1 MSNPPKIVNRKV
13 FAEGAPI
20 FHEGS
25 EGDVAYIVLGG
36 QVEIWRAVDGQRK
49 RLGVVRQGGIFG
61 EMALIDNRPRMASA
75 AALEPTQV
83 AIVTKSD
90 FQQRMK
96 DSDPVI
102 AAVLRIMA
110 EQIRRLTAAPPP

>member
-1 MSNPPKIVNRKV
+1 MATSPKIVSRKV

-36 QVEIWRAVDGQRK
+36 QVEIWRTVDGKKK

-61 EMALIDNRPRMASA
+61 EMAMIDNRPRMASA
-75 AALEPTQV
+75 SALEPTQV
-83 AIVTKSD
+83 AIVTKTD

-96 DSDPVI
+96 ESDPVI
-102 AAVLRIMA
+102 AAVLRILA
-110 EQIRRLTAAPPP
+110 DQVRRLSAPPQG